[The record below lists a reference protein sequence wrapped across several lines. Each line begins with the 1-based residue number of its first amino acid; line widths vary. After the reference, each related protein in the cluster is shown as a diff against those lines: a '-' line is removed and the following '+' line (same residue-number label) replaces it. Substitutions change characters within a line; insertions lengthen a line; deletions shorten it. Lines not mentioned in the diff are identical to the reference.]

1 MELDGE
7 RASDRDRAPT
17 NGRWPEPRAQAVST
31 NCRSQNPKPPAGLAG
46 RAGEERKGA
55 DFCAVRGRAGG
66 VGKPAGT
73 SSRVD
78 DDNAPANNQQRIEAQ
93 DTVI

>member
-55 DFCAVRGRAGG
+55 AFCAVRGRAGEWE
-66 VGKPAGT
+66 
-73 SSRVD
+73 SRRV
-78 DDNAPANNQQRIEAQ
+78 RVVE
-93 DTVI
+93 